1 MLERADCAKLGMGA
15 YVGVAQGSHE
25 PPKFIHLT
33 YKPKGRARKRVV
45 VIGKGITFDSGG
57 LDLKPADGM
66 YRMKDDMSGAAAVL
80 GLFQALPKLA
90 LPVEVHGLIAATE
103 NMPSGTAQRP
113 GDVVRAMNGLTIEI
127 GNTDA
132 EGRLTLADALAYAA
146 KEIKPDE
153 MVDLATLTG
162 AIVIALGMGL
172 SGVFATDDGL
182 AGRVLGA
189 AETAGEKMW
198 RMPLH
203 DEYKEG
209 IKSDIADLNNI
220 SSQRG
225 GGAIVA
231 GLFMRDFT
239 GGRPWAHLD
248 IAGTAF
254 TERELP
260 LGPKGA
266 TGVGVRTLLAYL
278 SRARRQ
284 AVDAGG
290 VDLHTHTTASDGTY
304 TPSELVAEAAQRG
317 VRVLAVTDH
326 DSTEGL
332 AEAMEAAARRRPL
345 EILPGIEINCD
356 VEGAEIHV
364 LGYLMDWQAPWFQ
377 EFCRE
382 QRRERRER
390 VHRMVERLAALGM
403 PIEADEVFAIVQE
416 GSAGR
421 PARGAGHGRARLRQ
435 DGARGLRQV
444 PGLGQAGPRAEEEA
458 HARGRRAADPESG
471 RRAGLRAPGSR
482 RPRRDDPGAHRRGHD
497 GHRVLLHRALGGT
510 ARGVPPDLQ
519 GPRPGRDGRLGFP
532 RPQGARRHPRLARRA
547 HVRGRRAP
555 RQSRSVPR
563 RRRVLAFRGHS
574 TPRRAGLSSGAAG
587 RVRLRHPLA
596 RIAALRAASGHRGSH
611 CAGRAPA
618 APDATRPS
626 PRVRS

>member
-1 MLERADCAKLGMGA
+1 VVVEPERRSQSAAEEGMRAGGVWAAATCLARDLVNEPANVVTPAFLAKRAQEIARSGRLGLKVLERDDCQKLGMGA
-15 YVGVAQGSHE
+15 YVGVAQGSLE

-33 YKPKGRARKRVV
+33 YRPKQRARKRVV

-80 GLFQALPKLA
+80 GLFSALPKLA

-113 GDVVRAMNGLTIEI
+113 GDIVRAMNGLTIEI

-132 EGRLTLADALAYAA
+132 EGRLTLADALVYAD

-162 AIVIALGMGL
+162 AIVVALGMGL
-172 SGVFATDDGL
+172 SGVFVTDDGL
-182 AGRVLGA
+182 AERMLGA

-203 DEYKEG
+203 DEYKDG

-278 SRARRQ
+278 
-284 AVDAGG
+284 
-290 VDLHTHTTASDGTY
+290 H
-304 TPSELVAEAAQRG
+304 
-317 VRVLAVTDH
+317 
-326 DSTEGL
+326 
-332 AEAMEAAARRRPL
+332 
-345 EILPGIEINCD
+345 
-356 VEGAEIHV
+356 
-364 LGYLMDWQAPWFQ
+364 
-377 EFCRE
+377 
-382 QRRERRER
+382 
-390 VHRMVERLAALGM
+390 AL
-403 PIEADEVFAIVQE
+403 
-416 GSAGR
+416 AGR
-421 PARGAGHGRARLRQ
+421 R
-435 DGARGLRQV
+435 
-444 PGLGQAGPRAEEEA
+444 
-458 HARGRRAADPESG
+458 
-471 RRAGLRAPGSR
+471 
-482 RPRRDDPGAHRRGHD
+482 
-497 GHRVLLHRALGGT
+497 
-510 ARGVPPDLQ
+510 
-519 GPRPGRDGRLGFP
+519 
-532 RPQGARRHPRLARRA
+532 
-547 HVRGRRAP
+547 
-555 RQSRSVPR
+555 
-563 RRRVLAFRGHS
+563 
-574 TPRRAGLSSGAAG
+574 
-587 RVRLRHPLA
+587 
-596 RIAALRAASGHRGSH
+596 
-611 CAGRAPA
+611 
-618 APDATRPS
+618 
-626 PRVRS
+626 